1 MANINKV
8 MLMGNLTQDPEIRYT
23 PKGTAVGELSMA
35 VNRRVP
41 DGNGN
46 WSEEATFLDVTVWGN
61 TAENAQK
68 YLSKGRA
75 IFVEGRLQL
84 DTWEDKQSGQKR
96 RKLKVVGEVVQ
107 YLPDGKGGK
116 GGGSSNRHDDD
127 GSSSNDSNEE
137 ASSSQSK
144 GGSAASKD
152 DFDEEDEQIPF

>member
-8 MLMGNLTQDPEIRYT
+8 MLMGNLTHDPEVRYT
-23 PKGTAVGELSMA
+23 PKGTAVGDLRMA

-46 WSEEATFLDVTVWGN
+46 WSDEATYLDVTVWGN

-96 RKLKVVGEVVQ
+96 SKLKVVGEVVQ
-107 YLPDGKGGK
+107 FLPDGRGGK
-116 GGGSSNRHDDD
+116 GGGSNRNENENEGASNHQGGED
-127 GSSSNDSNEE
+127 SSDST
-137 ASSSQSK
+137 
-144 GGSAASKD
+144 GGSAASKED
-152 DFDEEDEQIPF
+152 YDDEEDEIPF